1 MGQFNFMK
9 MFQSHL
15 LSLCRAYLDLHLPVS
30 VPDPDHSDV
39 SRRHEEAGLLL
50 PVHHHACTYNTVA
63 GLECSNQHV
72 TKYAHQCEKQH
83 SSNHNQ
89 HFTQQL
95 PEEDMLQLPALIC
108 DFLTLTKSFSS
119 NMTSAGAAPMNLALS
134 AHSGQ
139 DESNA
144 TWARK

>member
-1 MGQFNFMK
+1 MESLSLFSGLMLLIAAGVITQVHPSLVLLELHLNHKNKNHPEKFMGQFNFMK

-72 TKYAHQCEKQH
+72 TRYA
-83 SSNHNQ
+83 
-89 HFTQQL
+89 
-95 PEEDMLQLPALIC
+95 PV
-108 DFLTLTKSFSS
+108 
-119 NMTSAGAAPMNLALS
+119 
-134 AHSGQ
+134 
-139 DESNA
+139 
-144 TWARK
+144 